1 MEQSSCFYTGIIR
14 CLQDSTCH
22 VLQLCYTEN
31 VGCYK
36 LERSSFVETYT
47 EELITAYGDFE
58 EERTC
63 YKDSTYD
70 IVSKVAYLIGVPLR
84 IFEHQY
90 EPPKIEI
97 YRVLDRDKNARIIRH
112 LCIIRT
118 AIERGFG
125 HISALMRQEHRSLLS
140 MPEYLPQESIHQLNL
155 DGICFVKKTSTK
167 LNQHI
172 MEINRILSDRINNCK
187 SYFPVWLDWN
197 YIRDLFLMPKGLTEE
212 GTKEAARTYFENL
225 EYYPYKIY
233 INWVPQPNGNIL
245 YNDKK
250 FVTLLYQWHND
261 YFADYSKVSDAG
273 SFVKSNI
280 YDFIDGADRAV
291 MVVDCENSDPYRL
304 CATLNGLD
312 ADSTSK
318 IQKIMLFDDVH
329 TVDAWR
335 ILESHTKLPV
345 EHVMTERVKQSKSLV
360 DIEMTARTCMEHYRN
375 QVDSFI
381 IVSSDS
387 DYWGLIT
394 SLPDARFLMMIE
406 REKCGP
412 DMKTA
417 LANSG
422 IFYCYID
429 DFYEGNS
436 ENIKK
441 TALFNAIYRSLD
453 SCLHFN
459 AIEMFESA
467 LASTR
472 IDMPLT
478 EKRQFFDKY
487 IRKMQL
493 IMDKSGNV
501 SVQLNVK

>member
-1 MEQSSCFYTGIIR
+1 
-14 CLQDSTCH
+14 
-22 VLQLCYTEN
+22 
-31 VGCYK
+31 
-36 LERSSFVETYT
+36 
-47 EELITAYGDFE
+47 
-58 EERTC
+58 
-63 YKDSTYD
+63 
-70 IVSKVAYLIGVPLR
+70 
-84 IFEHQY
+84 
-90 EPPKIEI
+90 
-97 YRVLDRDKNARIIRH
+97 
-112 LCIIRT
+112 
-118 AIERGFG
+118 
-125 HISALMRQEHRSLLS
+125 
-140 MPEYLPQESIHQLNL
+140 
-155 DGICFVKKTSTK
+155 
-167 LNQHI
+167 
-172 MEINRILSDRINNCK
+172 
-187 SYFPVWLDWN
+187 
-197 YIRDLFLMPKGLTEE
+197 
-212 GTKEAARTYFENL
+212 
-225 EYYPYKIY
+225 
-233 INWVPQPNGNIL
+233 
-245 YNDKK
+245 
-250 FVTLLYQWHND
+250 
-261 YFADYSKVSDAG
+261 
-273 SFVKSNI
+273 
-280 YDFIDGADRAV
+280 
-291 MVVDCENSDPYRL
+291 
-304 CATLNGLD
+304 
-312 ADSTSK
+312 
-318 IQKIMLFDDVH
+318 
-329 TVDAWR
+329 
-335 ILESHTKLPV
+335 
-345 EHVMTERVKQSKSLV
+345 MTERVKQSKSLV